1 MGKGF
6 DSSWVASSFGGA
18 FLVRL
23 VIEGTIIVIIPHI
36 MAFLLSVL
44 MLLALVVN
52 PVACISVT
60 DDIMQVLVILI
71 PPSATLLQWSE
82 TVG

>member
-1 MGKGF
+1 MGKDF

-36 MAFLLSVL
+36 MPFLLSVL